1 MARILDAVSPVR
13 RLGGYLFRYRW
24 RYAAGVACLAAAT
37 ALALGIPWT
46 VKQAVDGLSRG
57 QGGRVLAQHVGVIL
71 LLAAGHGM
79 FRLASRL
86 AMVGAGQGT
95 EHDVRRDLYLH
106 FEQLPPAFYH
116 RHRTG
121 DLMSRATSDVAAV
134 RMLAGFG
141 SVMLVGTVL
150 TFGGS
155 LVAMWLIDPQLT
167 LATIAPFPLLIFLA
181 KRFNHAVDRQSTAVQ
196 EQQGVLAAKVQENLA
211 GMAVVRAYTMERAEI
226 ARFGQINR
234 EFLVRS
240 ARLARTQAGFTPLI
254 GLITGIGTLIILWL
268 GGRAVVEERITLGA
282 LVAFNGYLAHLA
294 WPTIA
299 LGWML
304 ASLRRGLAAMARI
317 AEVLEAP
324 PLAPAEAG
332 SCGVPPAAPAGAAV
346 EVRGLTFAHEA
357 REPALRDVDVLIPA
371 GSLVAVVGPTGG
383 GKSTLGALI
392 VRLFEPPRGSVFV
405 DGVDVRAM
413 PLRELRHLVAYVPQ
427 EPFLFSRSLR
437 DNLGLAADA
446 VGDGEVARAVAAAG
460 LDRDVADLPQGLGT
474 VLGER
479 GITLSGGQRSRAAL
493 ARALV
498 ADPRVLVLDDPF
510 AAVDPDTECEIL
522 TRLQAARA
530 GRTTV
535 IITHRLRAAAR
546 ADWVVTLAGGRVVE
560 QGRHADLVGRGGLYA
575 RLWRLQQIED
585 ELERSEP

>member
-1 MARILDAVSPVR
+1 VR

-106 FEQLPPAFYH
+106 FERLPPAFYH

-155 LVAMWLIDPQLT
+155 LVAMWLIDPPLT
-167 LATIAPFPLLIFLA
+167 LAAIAPFPLLIFLA

-240 ARLARTQAGFTPLI
+240 ARLALTQAGFTPLI

-332 SCGVPPAAPAGAAV
+332 SSGVPAAAPAGAAV
-346 EVRGLTFAHEA
+346 EMRRLTFAHED

-498 ADPRVLVLDDPF
+498 ADPSVLVLDDPF
-510 AAVDPDTECEIL
+510 AAVDPDTEREIL
-522 TRLQAARA
+522 SRLQAARA